1 MQEGE
6 EEEEEED
13 EEDLPPSLDPV
24 GEDEGPELIPD
35 AGDGSAEAAVPTWA
49 ASAAAMDAPATAT
62 TGLAAAGDGALAM
75 VAVPAA
81 QQWCMLALARPV
93 LHQPSRYHQQPL
105 YLQHAHMSNRIP
117 KTC

>member
-1 MQEGE
+1 MEFLHDMQEGEE

-75 VAVPAA
+75 VAVPADRRA
-81 QQWCMLALARPV
+81 G
-93 LHQPSRYHQQPL
+93 PSSRAPC
-105 YLQHAHMSNRIP
+105 AWR
-117 KTC
+117 CDFVG